1 MGTNG
6 YKIKNHVNIQPQAS
20 APSNPVLGDLYVDAS
35 GDFFRYDGAT
45 WTGIGGGGEGNAIAV
60 AQTSHGFVAGDIGKA
75 LRSSG
80 VAGEYTF
87 AQADTGDN
95 AEVVGILSAIADDN
109 NFTYITGGK
118 LTGLSGLTT
127 GAVYFLSPST
137 AGAVTVT
144 EPSVVGQISKPLY
157 IATSPTTA
165 VVVNMRGSTV
175 GGTNLYS
182 TIGLAN
188 NATTSFHTI
197 QGEIGSGGL
206 LTGSIKIDAT
216 TDYAI
221 PFICMFS
228 RPASGTYN
236 VATQFGGDVPPAA
249 SGVNFGFAS
258 SGSSVR
264 VVMPDVAG
272 FSSASVTYAVQAA
285 ANGTTLPVS
294 VSASS
299 VLGSTSG
306 VAPAAGVI
314 GEVKTV
320 AYNTSA
326 TASNTTS
333 EVTSLLL
340 NAGIWEVTVTAVL
353 SRNSATYTDT
363 HTEMILSSTTGNNQ
377 TGRVIA
383 KNTVL
388 SATAPTTF
396 STLTILLCNIRV
408 VSDGTTLTVDG
419 TTATTGQTVYLKMFP
434 GIYSGAVP
442 NLDLWMKAVR
452 AG

>member
-1 MGTNG
+1 
-6 YKIKNHVNIQPQAS
+6 
-20 APSNPVLGDLYVDAS
+20 
-35 GDFFRYDGAT
+35 
-45 WTGIGGGGEGNAIAV
+45 
-60 AQTSHGFVAGDIGKA
+60 
-75 LRSSG
+75 
-80 VAGEYTF
+80 
-87 AQADTGDN
+87 
-95 AEVVGILSAIADDN
+95 
-109 NFTYITGGK
+109 
-118 LTGLSGLTT
+118 
-127 GAVYFLSPST
+127 
-137 AGAVTVT
+137 
-144 EPSVVGQISKPLY
+144 
-157 IATSPTTA
+157 
-165 VVVNMRGSTV
+165 
-175 GGTNLYS
+175 
-182 TIGLAN
+182 
-188 NATTSFHTI
+188 
-197 QGEIGSGGL
+197 
-206 LTGSIKIDAT
+206 
-216 TDYAI
+216 
-221 PFICMFS
+221 MFS

-236 VATQFGGDVPPAA
+236 VATQFGSDIP
-249 SGVNFGFAS
+249 SGMSITN
-258 SGSSVR
+258 SGSSVQI
-264 VVMPDVAG
+264 VMPDVAG